1 MTNIKKYNEVFKSTF
16 NIEDSALNAD
26 LAAGLTD
33 KWDSI
38 THLSLV
44 TNIED
49 EFDIMM
55 DSEDILEFRSYEG
68 GKLILKK
75 YDVQL

>member
-1 MTNIKKYNEVFKSTF
+1 MSNIEKYNKVFKSTF
-16 NIEDSALNAD
+16 NVDDTALNGD
-26 LAAGLTD
+26 LAAGRTD

-55 DSEDILEFRSYEG
+55 DSEDILEFRSYEV
-68 GKLILKK
+68 GKQILAK
-75 YDVQL
+75 YDVKL

>member
-1 MTNIKKYNEVFKSTF
+1 MTNIEKYNEVFKSTF
-16 NIEDSALNAD
+16 NVEDSALNGD
-26 LAAGLTD
+26 LAAGRTD

-49 EFDIMM
+49 EFEIML

-68 GKLILKK
+68 GKLILRK